1 MLRRVIAHKPTLH
14 SYLRRCRFSPMR
26 HPEASFVVEVTADDE
41 VVCRAPRQP
50 EQRIGMSDL
59 GAVYVETNDSGPWG
73 ADIWWLLN
81 NRDGETKLA
90 FPQLATG
97 EDGVLARLQL
107 LPGFEV
113 KGMNSV
119 ANARFLCWP
128 PSS

>member
-1 MLRRVIAHKPTLH
+1 
-14 SYLRRCRFSPMR
+14 MR

-41 VVCRAPRQP
+41 VVCRAPKQP
-50 EQRIGMSDL
+50 EQRIKMSDL

-73 ADIWWLLN
+73 ADVWWVLN
-81 NRDGETKLA
+81 DRNGETKLA

-113 KGMNSV
+113 KGMNST

-128 PSS
+128 PSR